1 MPRAERSAPK
11 DSFWDLPAMLAAAN
25 GHVDCL
31 RVLHEIGGMAQVLET
46 NPPIDHAAGSVGPHG
61 GSHCVLTICYGGV
74 CHTPAQVLEHV
85 DRLDL
90 SVLPGLLMDPRFL
103 SLAHKQRWLAEELEG
118 VADGGALRLV
128 VDRADLGYSTRGG
141 GWGRHAHAHG
151 LGRRAHAHGLGRH
164 ALPTD
169 ASGTRTLPHHARVL
183 CSPSRARLT
192 PPPAFLPPPRARAR
206 FCATLGEDLLG
217 GLCAQLGVQQDGG
230 GLLPGVRAQGLA
242 VKPAPLI
249 GVQCAL
255 RVPLACTA
263 GGQRVPGRGACHAAR
278 ESLLGLNCRC
288 RSAARAAWA
297 TGCGASGS
305 R

>member
-141 GWGRHAHAHG
+141 GLGEACARAWFGEACARTWFGEACVAHRCQWYAY
-151 LGRRAHAHGLGRH
+151 LA
-164 ALPTD
+164 T
-169 ASGTRTLPHHARVL
+169 
-183 CSPSRARLT
+183 
-192 PPPAFLPPPRARAR
+192 PRARIVQPKPCT
-206 FCATLGEDLLG
+206 FDPPPPPSSLL
-217 GLCAQLGVQQDGG
+217 
-230 GLLPGVRAQGLA
+230 LA
-242 VKPAPLI
+242 PAP
-249 GVQCAL
+249 VF
-255 RVPLACTA
+255 VPL
-263 GGQRVPGRGACHAAR
+263 
-278 ESLLGLNCRC
+278 
-288 RSAARAAWA
+288 
-297 TGCGASGS
+297 
-305 R
+305 